1 MPDVDL
7 QEFGRLQAEVSALR
21 RDMDRMA
28 HVLDDMNQTLTEVQ
42 RELSEARG
50 GWKTM
55 MLLGG
60 ASATLGALIV
70 KGVTFFSQR

>member
-1 MPDVDL
+1 
-7 QEFGRLQAEVSALR
+7 
-21 RDMDRMA
+21 MDRMA

-60 ASATLGALIV
+60 ASATLGALVV
-70 KGVTFFSQR
+70 KAVTFFSQR

>member
-7 QEFGRLQAEVSALR
+7 QEFGRLQAEVAALR

-28 HVLDDMNQTLTEVQ
+28 HVLDDMNQTLSEVQ

-70 KGVTFFSQR
+70 KAVTFFSQR

>member
-60 ASATLGALIV
+60 ASATLGALVV
-70 KGVTFFSQR
+70 KAVTFFSQR

>member
-28 HVLDDMNQTLTEVQ
+28 HVLDDMNQTLSEVQ

-70 KGVTFFSQR
+70 KAVTFFSQR

>member
-28 HVLDDMNQTLTEVQ
+28 GVLDHMNDTLSEVQ

-70 KGVTFFSQR
+70 KAVTFFSQR

>member
-1 MPDVDL
+1 MGDVNA

-21 RDMDRMA
+21 RDMDRITG
-28 HVLDDMNQTLTEVQ
+28 VLDEMNATLTNVQ
-42 RELSEARG
+42 QQMSEARG

-60 ASATLGALIV
+60 ASASLGGLLASFL
-70 KGVTFFSQR
+70 SQK

>member
-28 HVLDDMNQTLTEVQ
+28 HVLDDMNQTLSEVQ

-60 ASATLGALIV
+60 ASATLGALVV
-70 KGVTFFSQR
+70 KAVTFFSQR

>member
-70 KGVTFFSQR
+70 KAVTFFSQR